1 MIRRVAA
8 PPGETMRTQHHAS
21 ADDIDISSLWSVITK
36 NSRKIAGISAA
47 MGLGTFGILLMI
59 PSKYTSEAKIEI
71 SGPGTIDMLATPT
84 SGPNSSPMDST
95 TKVDKEAIASQ
106 VQVLQSQNLGKKL
119 AAEMKLNARPEFNSE
134 MRQGIANSILR
145 LAGLAGPRE
154 GETEDERVLYAYN
167 KALRVFAVKDS
178 RVLTIEFQ
186 STESDLSANAANR
199 LAALYQDELRNRH
212 YIPTEQ
218 TEKRLQDQISKL
230 EREAAEADSQVER
243 FRKEA
248 DIYQG
253 TSGNSTGTS
262 RNGLD
267 EQRLTEL
274 TTEVTKA
281 QSARSEAESRA
292 RNAREL
298 MQRGSADAIPEVQK
312 SPVIQALIAQRTRAE
327 REKAEADTT
336 LLAGH
341 PRMKQLNATVADLR
355 RQVAKEAATIVD
367 GLEREA
373 KGLALRE
380 ELAAK
385 SVAAMKAQVGG
396 KSVDNVKLASL
407 VGQAK
412 AKRTE
417 LEMQQKKFEEVKN
430 FKTSGTAPIE
440 ARVISDARPSTD
452 PSSPKRAMLSL
463 LASAAGLIF
472 GFAWVILKELFTSSR
487 RGGPMQQSHPVM
499 AEPTFHAA
507 PQQAAQAV
515 AAAPAAARLR
525 VPASSAVRSTAAP
538 IEASAPSAP
547 SASVDAIANRLAGNA
562 QGQGGYRTVITGAAA
577 NIVAHEEA
585 LDLTGALAAAG
596 KQVVLV
602 DWSTDGRG
610 FSEGLG
616 LDVTPGLMDL
626 LGGRASFEDV
636 IRRLPDSDVHVIPC
650 GTPNAAAKS
659 AAADRINLVLDALD
673 EAYDH
678 VVVTGEHSVIRDLF
692 LAIQGRFDAGVVVA
706 DPRYPA
712 ATGDTGNG
720 IFLGFQVTDIDVL
733 RIDRG
738 DVGAAARRK
747 MQLARS
753 GPEARV

>member
-1 MIRRVAA
+1 
-8 PPGETMRTQHHAS
+8 MRTHNHAS
-21 ADDIDISSLWSVITK
+21 ADDIDIASLWSVIK
-36 NSRKIAGISAA
+36 RNSKKIAGISAV

-84 SGPNSSPMDST
+84 SGPNQSPNDSA

-106 VQVLQSQNLGKKL
+106 VQVLQSQNLARKL
-119 AAEMKLNARPEFNSE
+119 ATELKLNARPEFNSE
-134 MRQGIANSILR
+134 LKQGIANAILR
-145 LAGLAGPRE
+145 LAGLAGPRD
-154 GETEDERVLYAYN
+154 GETEEERVLFAYN
-167 KALRVFAVKDS
+167 KALRVFAVKES
-178 RVLTIEFQ
+178 RVLTIEFS

-199 LAALYQDELRNRH
+199 LAGLYQDELRNRH
-212 YIPTEQ
+212 FIPTEQ
-218 TEKRLQDQISKL
+218 TEKRLQEQIAKL
-230 EREAAEADSQVER
+230 EREAAEAESQVER
-243 FRKEA
+243 FRA
-248 DIYQG
+248 QTDIYQG
-253 TSGNSTGTS
+253 TSANGTGTS

-281 QSARSEAESRA
+281 QAARSEAESRA
-292 RNAREL
+292 RTAREL

-336 LLAGH
+336 LLSGH
-341 PRMKQLNATVADLR
+341 PRMKQLNANVADLR
-355 RQVAKEAATIVD
+355 RQVTKEAATIVD

-385 SVAAMKAQVGG
+385 SVAEMKARVGG

-463 LASAAGLIF
+463 LASAAGLIL

-487 RGGPMQQSHPVM
+487 RGGPMQQSHPAM
-499 AEPTFHAA
+499 AEPAFHTAQ
-507 PQQAAQAV
+507 QQAAQPAAA
-515 AAAPAAARLR
+515 AAAPAARTIR

-538 IEASAPSAP
+538 IEAPAPSAP
-547 SASVDAIANRLAGNA
+547 SASIDAVASRLAGNA

-577 NIVAHEEA
+577 DIVAHEEA
-585 LDLTGALAAAG
+585 LDLAGGLAAAG

-650 GTPNAAAKS
+650 GTPSAAAKS
-659 AAADRINLVLDALD
+659 ATADRINLVLDALD

-678 VVVTGEHSVIRDLF
+678 VVVAGEHAVIRDLF

-712 ATGDTGNG
+712 AAGDAGNG

-738 DVGAAARRK
+738 DAGSAARRK